1 MVIPVV
7 NRMRRTEAVA
17 ARRTEMEW
25 VVRFIAGR
33 HRGALPT
40 QVARVVSTA
49 AIAEQEFI
57 LGLKVRDISHDF
69 VNQRLEALDQM
80 KPILPIL
87 SERNDVFFT
96 NWLSILQSSFP
107 SIWSR
112 FRVALLSL
120 LLTHIVNVVPALLG
134 FPNDDPIFQE
144 LSWVLEVR

>member
-87 SERNDVFFT
+87 SKRNDVFFT

-134 FPNDDPIFQE
+134 FPDDNPIFQE
-144 LSWVLEVR
+144 LGWVLEVR

>member
-1 MVIPVV
+1 MKWIV
-7 NRMRRTEAVA
+7 RLVA
-17 ARRTEMEW
+17 
-25 VVRFIAGR
+25 GC
-33 HRGALPT
+33 HRGALPA
-40 QVARVVSTA
+40 QVVRIVRTV
-49 AIAEQEFI
+49 AIAKHELI

-134 FPNDDPIFQE
+134 FPDDNPIF
-144 LSWVLEVR
+144 

>member
-1 MVIPVV
+1 
-7 NRMRRTEAVA
+7 
-17 ARRTEMEW
+17 MEW

-49 AIAEQEFI
+49 AIAEQELI

-80 KPILPIL
+80 EPILPIL
-87 SERNDVFFT
+87 SKRNDVIFT
-96 NWLSILQSSFP
+96 DWLSILQSSFP

-134 FPNDDPIFQE
+134 FPDDNPIFQE
-144 LSWVLEVR
+144 LSWVLKVR